1 MWRSTKLTI
10 QEKNTQ
16 EKRSHGEG
24 QEISGNTS
32 ENTEAT
38 MENIPALKT
47 KRVWLKKPAWLGSSE
62 LQVCREPSA
71 PGDHP
76 APRHTLCRER
86 EREVTQRKLKLK
98 IRTITTWLFF
108 SATLMTLCLLLPNVL
123 MMHLCSWLMLG
134 ALRGRGCQCVSA
146 WLFLWMSCDIA
157 GEMVLVCVAASGIVQ
172 RRAQT
177 PASARPED
185 GLLSKPPVEGV

>member
-1 MWRSTKLTI
+1 MPGKETRTQNAEYNQQSLFAKSINRKSVRTVRWNKVATKILTKSNNRKSPANWEKSGKTKFNRKMWRCTKLTI
-10 QEKNTQ
+10 LEKNTL
-16 EKRSHGEG
+16 EKRPRGEG

-47 KRVWLKKPAWLGSSE
+47 KRVWLKKPAWLGRNE

-86 EREVTQRKLKLK
+86 EREVTQRKLNW
-98 IRTITTWLFF
+98 R
-108 SATLMTLCLLLPNVL
+108 
-123 MMHLCSWLMLG
+123 
-134 ALRGRGCQCVSA
+134 
-146 WLFLWMSCDIA
+146 
-157 GEMVLVCVAASGIVQ
+157 SG
-172 RRAQT
+172 
-177 PASARPED
+177 P
-185 GLLSKPPVEGV
+185 